1 MKRLLHLNTSIFAMA
16 IINPPMCKNSSIQ
29 IELEQ
34 RDEGNIPHVH
44 VYLDKTRD
52 PENCAWVRLDKP
64 EYLPK
69 HKSVKLKDRKKE
81 EFICIMEAIWPKEF
95 VQSRTN
101 PKDLR
106 VATGYVSAVNIWE
119 DTFGESKLIS
129 YNDDGF
135 PAMPNYKNL

>member
-1 MKRLLHLNTSIFAMA
+1 MKRLLHSDDFIFAMA

-44 VYLDKTRD
+44 VYLDKTRN
-52 PENCAWVRLDKP
+52 PKNCAWVRLDKP

-69 HKSVKLKDRKKE
+69 HKSVRLKDREKE
-81 EFICIMEAIWPKEF
+81 EFIRIMKSVWPKEF
-95 VQSRTN
+95 IQSKTN
-101 PKDLR
+101 PENVKM
-106 VATGYVSAVNIWE
+106 ATGYEAAIKIWE

-129 YNDDGF
+129 YSENGF
-135 PAMPNYKNL
+135 PIMPDYENL